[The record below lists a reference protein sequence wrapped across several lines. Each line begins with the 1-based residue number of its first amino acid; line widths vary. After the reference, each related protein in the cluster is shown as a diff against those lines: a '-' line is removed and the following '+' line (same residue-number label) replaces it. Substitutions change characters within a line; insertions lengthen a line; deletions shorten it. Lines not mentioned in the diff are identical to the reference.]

1 MVVHA
6 HTRLTKGQPTVLNSN
21 EVLVDLPGYE
31 GVYKASSLGYITNGR
46 KKLKTYQINSGYLC
60 LKLQQMDCCHQS

>member
-1 MVVHA
+1 M
-6 HTRLTKGQPTVLNSN
+6 LNSN